1 MTEPLEDVPLVVL
14 KAELQRRQVSPVD
27 RLEPE
32 ECPEEWKTGDD
43 AEEASL

>member
-1 MTEPLEDVPLVVL
+1 VTAPLEDVPIPVL

-32 ECPEEWKTGDD
+32 ECPEEWKTGGD
-43 AEEASL
+43 E